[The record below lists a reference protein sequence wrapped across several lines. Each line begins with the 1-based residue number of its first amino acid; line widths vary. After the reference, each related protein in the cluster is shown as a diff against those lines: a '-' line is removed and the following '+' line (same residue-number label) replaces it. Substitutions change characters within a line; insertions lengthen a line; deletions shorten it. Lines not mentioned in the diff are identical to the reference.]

1 MHRARLLILFLCG
14 MIMSSSA
21 QERFLIKNNK
31 KSDKVKFEMVNNL
44 MIVPVE
50 LNGTE
55 LSFLVDTGVKSTVLL
70 TLNEE
75 DTLLLNKTEKIF
87 LRGIGGEELITA
99 YKSVDNEFTLGKTT
113 HSEFTLYV
121 IYDENINFSPRLGVP
136 VHGIIGYDLFN
147 DFVVEINYSR
157 KFFRLHNPD
166 QFDKRLRRYSRIP
179 LQFHQEKPYVEVD
192 VDIEGRKTRA
202 TLLLDNG
209 LSDALWLFPDQKQI
223 RVPERTYTDYLGLG
237 LSGDVAGERGLIG
250 SVRIGEELLEN
261 IPASFPDS
269 LSVQDLKTYRAR
281 NGSIGAETMR
291 RFHLIFDYPNQTLYL
306 RGNRWRDE
314 AFTFDMSGIVLEHSG
329 FNLIESYEKVVSS
342 VTSKNENQNEIIME
356 PSFFKKFQL
365 KPAFMIARLRE
376 NSPAKNAGLRVG
388 DEVIKIN
395 RRNSWNMDLDDFT
408 RIFTSEEGANI
419 TMEIMRNGRMFT
431 YEFRLQNPFQ

>member
-1 MHRARLLILFLCG
+1 
-14 MIMSSSA
+14 
-21 QERFLIKNNK
+21 
-31 KSDKVKFEMVNNL
+31 
-44 MIVPVE
+44 
-50 LNGTE
+50 
-55 LSFLVDTGVKSTVLL
+55 
-70 TLNEE
+70 
-75 DTLLLNKTEKIF
+75 
-87 LRGIGGEELITA
+87 
-99 YKSVDNEFTLGKTT
+99 
-113 HSEFTLYV
+113 
-121 IYDENINFSPRLGVP
+121 
-136 VHGIIGYDLFN
+136 
-147 DFVVEINYSR
+147 
-157 KFFRLHNPD
+157 
-166 QFDKRLRRYSRIP
+166 
-179 LQFHQEKPYVEVD
+179 
-192 VDIEGRKTRA
+192 
-202 TLLLDNG
+202 
-209 LSDALWLFPDQKQI
+209 
-223 RVPERTYTDYLGLG
+223 
-237 LSGDVAGERGLIG
+237 
-250 SVRIGEELLEN
+250 
-261 IPASFPDS
+261 
-269 LSVQDLKTYRAR
+269 
-281 NGSIGAETMR
+281 MR

-395 RRNSWNMDLDDFT
+395 RRNAWNMDLDDFT